1 MLSEYAHRYPNHPA
15 VPTLEVSNVNALE
28 VLAFCQAQNPSL
40 MVVSG
45 TSLVRAPLLTMP
57 LSIGM
62 VNLHTGLSPYV
73 KGGPNCTNWCLAEG
87 RPELIGSTVMWI
99 DAGIDTGSIITSA
112 RPDLSHI
119 SSLLELHQTVMRH
132 AHLLLLDAVQ
142 RITSSG
148 KAAVPAVPQ
157 SNFLPGRTYYTREWT
172 AKMRYRAVRNFL
184 RGDLLHI
191 AARPTPATVPLAVA
205 LESE

>member
-1 MLSEYAHRYPNHPA
+1 MLSEYAQRYPVLPP
-15 VPTLEVSNVNALE
+15 VPTLKVSNINAPE
-28 VLAFCQAQNPSL
+28 VLEFCQAQNPSL
-40 MVVSG
+40 IVVSG

-99 DAGIDTGSIITSA
+99 DAGIDTGSIITST

-157 SNFLPGRTYYTREWT
+157 SNFPPGRTYYTREWT
-172 AKMRYRAVRNFL
+172 AQMRYRAVRNFL

-205 LESE
+205 MESE